1 MSGGVHMRILLVDR
15 EKITKLTLPEEIDGV
30 FTLEYL
36 PIDSKVTKELSI
48 EAINNQWV
56 LKSNGSINVLENNH
70 VIETCVLTDF
80 LHIKVNIN
88 ATTNILN
95 LYCMPNIDD
104 NKQRLA
110 VNSNIITIG
119 STTENSI
126 IYTELANNST
136 FAIICENNKW
146 QVVVADSQANNPVY
160 LNDKVV
166 KNRAFI
172 WAGDIIF
179 INGLKMIWMVRFI
192 QISSPHG
199 KVSINPR
206 LINKFTESEYDN
218 TKYEAVTEEEQSLE
232 LYRPEDYFF
241 HKPTL
246 KEYIEVV
253 KFAIDPPPQ
262 KETMPE
268 SSFLTTFAASFTMI
282 ASAFVS
288 ALNVINNIQNGGNKL
303 SIISSTIMC
312 ISMIVGSL
320 IIPRIVSAIQKK
332 KKQEKEAFRIQK
344 YSEYLES
351 CEKKIRLIMAK
362 QAQLLR
368 DTNISITECANLVNG
383 YQNLLWNR
391 EISDEDFLIVRAG
404 MGNVPAHIE
413 ISAPEKHFTL
423 TEDVLMD
430 KIFAV
435 VDSSR
440 ILENVPVT
448 FNFCKNRVSAIIDDV
463 IYGKD
468 FVNSVITQ
476 LATLHSAQ
484 DLKMVFLL
492 NNNDK
497 YDLEYVKYLPHTF
510 SDDKTMRFYAE
521 NYDEMK
527 IVSNYLE
534 NIFKERKA
542 QQKNKNQ
549 DGIVE
554 NSQTYKH
561 FDTYYV
567 LITNNILLTK
577 TIPIIN
583 MILEENNNIGFS
595 LIILDKN
602 INKLP
607 KRCNSFIAL
616 SQDSGCIME
625 KDLNSQTLFA
635 PEFNSN
641 INLKH
646 IAKALFNIPL
656 MLADIQSTLP
666 TSIDFLQMYNVSRIE
681 QLNINNRWRVNDP
694 SVSLAAPIGVHT
706 SGETFTL
713 DLHEKK
719 AGPHGLIAGSTG
731 SGKSEFIITYIL
743 SMCINYHPDEVQ
755 FVLIDYKGGGLA
767 GAFENREKGFAIP
780 HLAGTITNLDTAS
793 MNRSLVSI
801 NSELKRREKMLM
813 DARDATGES
822 TLDIYKYQRYYR
834 EGVVK
839 EPMSHLF
846 IISDEFAELKSQQ
859 PDFMQE
865 LISTARVGRSLGVH
879 LILATQK
886 PSGVV
891 NEQIWSNTKF
901 RVCLKVQ
908 TSGDSQEMLKRPDA
922 ASIKEAGRFYLQ
934 VGYDE
939 YFDIGQSGWAGAK
952 YVPTDRI
959 IKKKDDSLKFI
970 NNVGNVTKSVNDF
983 VKKETTKELGDQ
995 LTNIVK
1001 YLVNLAQKD
1010 NFVARKLWLDPIPAN
1025 IYIQDL
1031 ALKYNYQATAN
1042 HINPIIGEY
1051 DNPQGQEQ
1059 GLLTLD
1065 LNAGNTYI
1073 YGKSGSGKE
1082 DLLST
1087 IIYSTA
1093 INHSPE
1099 EVVFYVVDMGAETL
1113 RQFLRYPH
1121 VADVCTVD
1129 DGDKIIDLMV
1139 MIEREISRR
1148 KNLTV
1153 DFGGNFESY
1162 NEMNEKKLPL
1172 YVVIINYLD
1181 IFIENFSKISELIIP
1196 LYRDGSKYGVNFI
1209 ITANAVSSLRMRTRD
1224 YFTNHICLQMA
1235 NNDDYSNVLNRCPRR
1250 LTPASYKGR
1259 GLIEKNKSVYE
1270 FQSAL
1275 IYTRNEIP
1283 RIVKDTADKIA
1294 EKYKDININSI
1305 PSIPKIVNVESL
1317 VSFTEGLNKIPL
1329 GYNVE
1334 SKDKFFYDFS
1344 QNTFNIIT
1352 ANSFD
1357 NHSEFLNA
1365 LIYELKTLE
1374 NVETKVVDFLGI
1386 FDILT
1391 IGLTCYQNNFN
1402 DIFGQIIEESSK
1414 LKKDTLYVITGISKL
1429 KANIRENNIRFIN
1442 QFFIDSTKNSKLHFI
1457 LVDTYEQL
1465 NVLKLESWFQQSIN
1479 RKYGIWLD
1487 ANPSSQLLIDFDNIS
1502 MEDRKINNKDYMFVA
1517 INGKRYIVKRVVL
1530 VNNGDEE
1537 ENGQ

>member
-1 MSGGVHMRILLVDR
+1 MRVLLVDK

-30 FTLEYL
+30 FTLEYI
-36 PIDSKVTKELSI
+36 PNDSKVTKELFI
-48 EAINNQWV
+48 EAIDNQWV
-56 LKSNGSINVLENNH
+56 LKSNGSINVLDNNR
-70 VIETCVLTDF
+70 VVASCVLTNF
-80 LHIKVNIN
+80 LHIEVNIN
-88 ATTNILN
+88 ATTNNLD

-119 STTENSI
+119 STADNSI
-126 IYTELANNST
+126 IYTELNTRAT
-136 FAIICENNKW
+136 FATICKEENKW
-146 QVVVADSQANNPVY
+146 KIVAAENSANCLVY

-166 KNRAFI
+166 KNSTPI
-172 WAGDIIF
+172 LAGDIIF
-179 INGLKMIWMVRFI
+179 INGLKMIWMEKFI
-192 QISSPHG
+192 QISNPHG
-199 KVSINPR
+199 RVSINPR
-206 LINKFTESEYDN
+206 LIGKFIEGTYDN
-218 TKYEAVTEEEQSLE
+218 TSYEAVTEEEQSVE
-232 LYRPEDYFF
+232 LYKPEDYFF
-241 HKPTL
+241 HKPML
-246 KEYIEVV
+246 KEYVEVV
-253 KFAIDPPPQ
+253 KVVIDPPPQ
-262 KETMPE
+262 SENMGET
-268 SSFLTTFAASFTMI
+268 SFLATFGASFTMM

-288 ALNVINNIQNGGNKL
+288 ALNVINNIQNGGNAI
-303 SIISSTIMC
+303 SIISSVIMC
-312 ISMIVGSL
+312 GSMIVGSL
-320 IIPRIVSAIQKK
+320 IIPQIVNTAQKRRK
-332 KKQEKEAFRIQK
+332 KEKERYRIEK
-344 YSEYLES
+344 YSEYLKS
-351 CEKKIRLIMAK
+351 CEEKIKLIMAK

-368 DTNISITECANLVNG
+368 DINISISECANLVNG
-383 YQNLLWNR
+383 FQALLWNR

-404 MGNVPAHIE
+404 MGNVPAYIE

-423 TEDVLMD
+423 NEDILMK
-430 KIFAV
+430 KIFEV
-435 VDSSR
+435 VDNGR
-440 ILENVPVT
+440 VLENVPVT

-463 IYGKD
+463 SYGKD
-468 FVNSVITQ
+468 FVNSVIIQ

-497 YDLEYVKYLPHTF
+497 YDLEYTKYLPHTF
-510 SDDKTMRFYAE
+510 SDDKTVRFYAE

-527 IVSNYLE
+527 IISNYLE
-534 NIFKERKA
+534 NIFKERSS

-549 DGIVE
+549 DE
-554 NSQTYKH
+554 KASSSQFYKH

-583 MILEENNNIGFS
+583 MILEANDNLGFS
-595 LIILDKN
+595 LIILDKSM
-602 INKLP
+602 NKLP

-616 SQDSGCIME
+616 SQDSGCVME

-641 INLKH
+641 INLKY
-646 IAKALFNIPL
+646 IAKSLFNIPL

-681 QLNINNRWRVNDP
+681 QLNINNRWRINDP

-706 SGETFTL
+706 SGETFNL
-713 DLHEKK
+713 DLHEKQ

-743 SMCINYHPDEVQ
+743 SMCINYHPSEVQ

-846 IISDEFAELKSQQ
+846 IISDEFAELKQQQ

-908 TSGDSQEMLKRPDA
+908 TSSDSQEMLKRPDA

-983 VKKETTKELGDQ
+983 IKKETTNELGDQ

-1001 YLVNLAQKD
+1001 YLVNLAKKD
-1010 NFVARKLWLDPIPAN
+1010 NFVAKKLWLDPIPAN
-1025 IYIQDL
+1025 VYIMNL
-1031 ALKYNYQATAN
+1031 AKKYNYQVKAN
-1042 HINPIIGEY
+1042 FINPIIGEY
-1051 DNPQGQEQ
+1051 DNPAGQEQ
-1059 GLLTLD
+1059 GLLTLN

-1073 YGKSGSGKE
+1073 FGKSGSGKE

-1087 IIYSTA
+1087 IIYSSC
-1093 INHSPE
+1093 IYHSPE
-1099 EVVFYVVDMGAETL
+1099 EVVFYIVDMGAETL
-1113 RQFLRYPH
+1113 RQFLRFPH
-1121 VADVCTVD
+1121 VADVCTID

-1148 KNLTV
+1148 KDLTV

-1172 YVVIINYLD
+1172 YTVIINYLD
-1181 IFIENFSKISELIIP
+1181 VFIENYSKIAELIIP

-1209 ITANAVSSLRMRTRD
+1209 ITANSTSAIRMRVRD

-1235 NNDDYSNVLNRCPRR
+1235 NNDDYGTVLNHCPRR
-1250 LTPASYKGR
+1250 LTPAVYKGR
-1259 GLIEKNKSVYE
+1259 GLVEKNKNVYE

-1275 IYTRNEIP
+1275 IYIKNEIP
-1283 RIVKDTADKIA
+1283 GIIKDTADKIN
-1294 EKYKDININSI
+1294 EMYKNSNINSI

-1317 VSFTEGLNKIPL
+1317 VSYTEGLNKLPL

-1334 SKDKFFYDFS
+1334 NKEKFFFDFS
-1344 QNTFNIIT
+1344 KNTFNIIS
-1352 ANSFD
+1352 ANTFD

-1365 LIYELKTLE
+1365 LIYELKSIE
-1374 NVETKVVDFLGI
+1374 NVETKVVDFLGV

-1414 LKKDTLYVITGISKL
+1414 LEKDTLYVITGISKL
-1429 KANIRENNIRFIN
+1429 KANVKENNIKFIN
-1442 QFFIDSTKNSKLHFI
+1442 QFFIDSTKNSKLHFL
-1457 LVDTYEQL
+1457 LVDTYDEL
-1465 NVLKLESWFQQSIN
+1465 NVLKLENWFQQSIN
-1479 RKYGIWLD
+1479 TKYGIWLD
-1487 ANPSSQLLIDFDNIS
+1487 SDPSSQLLIEFDNIS

-1517 INGKRYIVKRVVL
+1517 IDGKRYVVKRIVL
-1530 VNNGDEE
+1530 VDNGDEE
-1537 ENGQ
+1537 DGQ